1 MKNIEQLTGSQEV
14 VGSNPIFSTV
24 KTEFEKFGGLLEKA
38 QKNIQTGLGQL
49 DQVSGVRTR
58 AIQRKL
64 KTVVSLGEGETEL
77 ILPDITSND
86 IDDHEESEA

>member
-1 MKNIEQLTGSQEV
+1 MLRNGPSLNKV
-14 VGSNPIFSTV
+14 R
-24 KTEFEKFGGLLEKA
+24 GLLEKA

-64 KTVVSLGEGETEL
+64 KTVESLGEGETEL
-77 ILPDITSND
+77 ILPEITSND